1 MLESSSRRLTAMAN
15 CLRLNFQNLSVRFYP
30 PCWRVPGIL
39 FFRLGKTDYDSTVH
53 YYIKNGFK
61 PLYKT
66 EQSEKDAFGISVDDE
81 LRSRV
86 LFFDLK
92 TITT

>member
-1 MLESSSRRLTAMAN
+1 MLVDAYNTEFTIN
-15 CLRLNFQNLSVRFYP
+15 
-30 PCWRVPGIL
+30 
-39 FFRLGKTDYDSTVH
+39 
-53 YYIKNGFK
+53 YYLKNGFR

-66 EQSEKDAFGISVDDE
+66 EQSEKDAFGIPDDEE

-92 TITT
+92 LVSA